1 MRRAFTLMELLVVIA
16 IISILVGLLLP
27 AVQKVRAAAA
37 RARCYSNQHQIG
49 LAIHDYANINQDK
62 VPQAPRLPSLAS
74 PPGQPSL
81 ADVLA
86 PFMENNRKV
95 FQCPMDQTRFPVE
108 GLSYEYLPRVSGKTF
123 AELAGNSQGYGLH
136 EIWMTY
142 DFDPVHGQ
150 GDRSRTF
157 LYADGHVE

>member
-1 MRRAFTLMELLVVIA
+1 MRRGFTLVELLVVIG
-16 IISILVGLLLP
+16 IIGLLVGLLLP
-27 AVQKVRAAAA
+27 AVQKARAVAN

-49 LAIHDYANINQDK
+49 LAIHDFANTNSDQ
-62 VPQAPRLPSLAS
+62 VPVAPRLPSLAS

-81 ADVLA
+81 ADVLS

-95 FQCPMDQTRFPVE
+95 FQCPMDLTRFPVE

-123 AELAGNSQGYGLH
+123 AELAANSQGYGLSQ
-136 EIWMTY
+136 IWMTY
-142 DFDPVHGQ
+142 DFDPVHGF
-150 GDRSRTF
+150 GDHSRTF